1 MYRAVVLTT
10 LVILLLS
17 VAGVSVAQDGQ
28 IFSSGGSNGDDTP
41 GSTAPEATSTGASM
55 AEDPQTGASPGASSG
70 PEDGED
76 AYEPTVEETEDTEK
90 PDVNTPAAEQTRAPA
105 SNDVPKPVGGGKGIG
120 RPEHAGKAPNI
131 GNSRPDVGHP
141 AKGNPGDMGNEE
153 EHGRGVGQQKVA
165 LCHKNRTITV
175 GAPAL
180 GAHLRHGDTQD
191 ACQLEGPTPST
202 SGETMEPEAAKSGVS
217 SGSGGQR
224 VTICHKGK
232 LTLAVGAAA
241 RAAHLRH
248 GDSLGACL

>member
-1 MYRAVVLTT
+1 MYRVVVLTT

-41 GSTAPEATSTGASM
+41 GSTAPEATSTEASM

-141 AKGNPGDMGNEE
+141 AKGNPGTWGT
-153 EHGRGVGQQKVA
+153 K
-165 LCHKNRTITV
+165 K
-175 GAPAL
+175 
-180 GAHLRHGDTQD
+180 
-191 ACQLEGPTPST
+191 ST
-202 SGETMEPEAAKSGVS
+202 
-217 SGSGGQR
+217 
-224 VTICHKGK
+224 
-232 LTLAVGAAA
+232 GAASASRRSPSVTRTGPSRWAHPLWGPICVTATHRTPANLKA
-241 RAAHLRH
+241 RLPRPPEKRWSQKRRKAV
-248 GDSLGACL
+248 